1 MFSSLLEG
9 EALAQ
14 ESIPVGYDR
23 SLTLPRSQQG
33 NQPLKHLVL
42 VLVLKEVVAFTV
54 VVGNAEYLQQME
66 LVRPG
71 EVQDTITAAK
81 WVTWDLKKLL
91 CLDHPKQR
99 SVTRTRDLI
108 VQPQELAD
116 ISGWW
121 EETEKLLT
129 TMVGLVEVAL
139 GALMVAL
146 GVVVGFLVVEG
157 EQPTVGEEVV
167 DLLIMETFHERQHF
181 RKGVDQ

>member
-42 VLVLKEVVAFTV
+42 VLLLKEMVAFTV

-81 WVTWDLKKLL
+81 
-91 CLDHPKQR
+91 
-99 SVTRTRDLI
+99 
-108 VQPQELAD
+108 
-116 ISGWW
+116 
-121 EETEKLLT
+121 
-129 TMVGLVEVAL
+129 
-139 GALMVAL
+139 
-146 GVVVGFLVVEG
+146 
-157 EQPTVGEEVV
+157 
-167 DLLIMETFHERQHF
+167 
-181 RKGVDQ
+181 